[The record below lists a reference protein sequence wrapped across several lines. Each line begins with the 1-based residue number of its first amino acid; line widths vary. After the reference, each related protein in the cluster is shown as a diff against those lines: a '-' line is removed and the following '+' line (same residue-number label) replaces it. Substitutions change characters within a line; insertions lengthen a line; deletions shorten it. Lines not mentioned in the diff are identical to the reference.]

1 MAKVVSKMA
10 INPPNMVDSGV
21 APLATARP
29 VGAFIRLG
37 AEALPKDGRGAT
49 FETQQRA
56 LWAKGR

>member
-10 INPPNMVDSGV
+10 SNPTNMTASGV

-29 VGAFIRLG
+29 VGVFIRLG
-37 AEALPKDGRGAT
+37 AEALPKDGGGKT
-49 FETQQRA
+49 FETHQRA